1 MDSATYS
8 RIKKMS
14 PQFIVAD
21 INRSLDFYTKQ
32 LGFDI
37 EFRYEDFYVGIS
49 KDGCSI
55 HIKSGKP
62 SPEERA
68 IKSVNENLDIVFSVN
83 NIEELY
89 KDISGKLV
97 EIETPLRTM
106 PYGKEFYITDP
117 DGYRLAFVEEV

>member
-1 MDSATYS
+1 
-8 RIKKMS
+8 MS
-14 PQFIVAD
+14 PQFVVAD

-55 HIKSGKP
+55 HIKSGEP
-62 SPEERA
+62 SQEERG
-68 IKSVNENLDIVFSVN
+68 IKSINENLDIVFSVD

-89 KDISGKLV
+89 KDLSGKLV
-97 EIETPLRTM
+97 EIKMPLRTM
-106 PYGKEFYITDP
+106 PYGKEFYVTDP

>member
-14 PQFIVAD
+14 PQFVVAD
-21 INRSLDFYTKQ
+21 INRSLAFYTKQ

-37 EFRYEDFYVGIS
+37 EFRYEDFYVGIR

-62 SPEERA
+62 SQEERG
-68 IKSVNENLDIVFSVN
+68 IKSINENLDIVFSVD

-89 KDISGKLV
+89 KDLSGKLT
-97 EIETPLRTM
+97 EIETPLRT
-106 PYGKEFYITDP
+106 
-117 DGYRLAFVEEV
+117 